1 MGLQIIATVVAG
13 LLLVV
18 AAIGTIIPVLPG
30 SLLALLTL
38 LGWAWTLD
46 GTPSWVMG
54 AIAMALVLI
63 GWSASL
69 VLTGRKLKER
79 KVPGRS
85 VLVGGVFAVVGM
97 FVIPIVGFV
106 LGFALGL
113 FLSELQRRANA
124 AEAWSAS
131 IAALKATG
139 IGILIEFCCACLA
152 GSMWAIGVIWYFV
165 AA

>member
-1 MGLQIIATVVAG
+1 MAG

-18 AAIGTIIPVLPG
+18 AAIGTIVPVLPG

-46 GTPSWVMG
+46 APPAWVMG
-54 AIAMALVLI
+54 GLGMALVLI

-85 VLVGGVFAVVGM
+85 VLVGGIFAVVGM
-97 FVIPIVGFV
+97 FVVPVVGLFVGFT
-106 LGFALGL
+106 LGL

-124 AEAWSAS
+124 AEAWSAA

-139 IGILIEFCCACLA
+139 VGILIEFCCACLA
-152 GSMWAIGVIWYFV
+152 GSMWAIGVVWYFV